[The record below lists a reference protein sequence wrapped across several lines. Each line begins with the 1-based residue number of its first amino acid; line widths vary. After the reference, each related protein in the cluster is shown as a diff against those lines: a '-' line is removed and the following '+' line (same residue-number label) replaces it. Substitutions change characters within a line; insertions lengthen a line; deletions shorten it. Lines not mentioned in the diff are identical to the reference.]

1 MPTPFMCI
9 GAQKAGTTWLYEV
22 LRQHDDIGLPP
33 IKELHYFDNMV
44 EQRNSQR
51 LGALSRVS
59 QRYFEAVAQRGLD
72 PFSPTAHALPAARRF
87 YDLVDFF
94 SIRTDE
100 DYLIYLRRF
109 GRNKS
114 AFGEVTP
121 SYALLPEEGF
131 DRIRQLI
138 PDVRIIYIMRDP
150 VARTWSQIKMDASRT
165 GKLAAQIAQKR
176 LRKPR
181 EWPDRSDYK
190 TTIERLQRSG
200 LAHYRFFLFE
210 EAFRQPRQFV
220 EQVLGFL
227 DVRPVFGVKMSAI
240 IDQQVHKTSDLRPP
254 PDFVSGMRRHYK
266 PVRDFVQELGFDVE
280 RFWGW

>member
-22 LRQHDDIGLPP
+22 LRLHADIGLPP

-44 EQRNSQR
+44 EQRNAQR
-51 LGALSRVS
+51 LRALSRVS

-72 PFSPTAHALPAARRF
+72 PFSPKAHALPAAQRF

-100 DYLIYLRRF
+100 DYLLYLRRF
-109 GRNKS
+109 ARDKR

-131 DRIRQLI
+131 ERIRRLI

-165 GKLAAQIAQKR
+165 GRLPAQIAERR

-190 TTIERLQRSG
+190 TTIERLRRSG
-200 LAHYRFFLFE
+200 FAHCRFFLFE

-220 EQVLGFL
+220 EQVLEL
-227 DVRPVFGVKMSAI
+227 LAVEPVFGADMRAI
-240 IDQQVHKTSDLRPP
+240 IERQVHKTSDLRPP
-254 PDFVSGMRRHYK
+254 AEFVSGMRRYYR
-266 PVRDFVQELGFDVE
+266 PVRDFVQQLGFDVE